1 MARFEKLEFEQDD
14 EHRHG
19 ENRVRKVTDAQTWM
33 KRADEFRRS
42 GAYEGSL
49 QFYSRALEEDK
60 TLISCWVGQV
70 QMLIQL
76 EEYPEAELWS
86 RKALELFPGNGELL
100 AARAQAL
107 CRTLDAKVSQAAID
121 QAMQQEGDSAY
132 RWMVRGE
139 LLLSR
144 RQSTHKHCF
153 DRAMQCDNDWLTP
166 VEAAMIYRFYQQPSN
181 GLAYARLGTER
192 NPTAHFAWYIVAR
205 CQFDLGMGSAAKRS
219 LDACL
224 DLQPDFRDA
233 QNLMSST
240 ASQSMLWKSL
250 RRLWSK

>member
-14 EHRHG
+14 EHHHE
-19 ENRVRKVTDAQTWM
+19 ENRVRKVTDAQVWM

-42 GAYEGSL
+42 GAYEGAL

-60 TLISCWVGQV
+60 TLITCWVGQV

-76 EEYPEAELWS
+76 DEFKEAELWS
-86 RKALELFPGNGELL
+86 RKALELFPGNSELL
-100 AARAQAL
+100 AARSQAL
-107 CRTLDAKVSQAAID
+107 CRNLDTKVSQAAID
-121 QAMQQEGDSAY
+121 QAMQQPGDSAY

-139 LLLSR
+139 LLLAS

-166 VEAAMIYRFYQQPSN
+166 VEAAMIYRFYNQPVN
-181 GLAYARLGTER
+181 GLNFARIGTER
-192 NPTAHFAWYIVAR
+192 NPCAHYAWYIVAR
-205 CQFDLGMGSAAKRS
+205 CQVDLGMTAVAKKS
-219 LDACL
+219 LKTCL
-224 DLQPDFRDA
+224 DLKPDFQDA
-233 QNLMSST
+233 QSLLLSTDSS
-240 ASQSMLWKSL
+240 SMFWKGF